1 MSLFPNGDPAEEA
14 RLLLPWYIT
23 GKLTEP
29 ERKLVEQ
36 MLAQN
41 PELKSDYQR
50 ELRMVGLIRENTS
63 LLQLTTV
70 DATPQRLDKLM
81 QRIEREENAKV
92 APAARPTITAKPK
105 AALGWWQHLRNL
117 LPDSGW
123 LTPANAV
130 FATLLVMQ
138 VGVLGWFAH
147 LATAPTEN
155 LYVSASVADKQTAI
169 PVTDG
174 MKLLVEFKDGAHVQE
189 LRSFLLKWNAHIT
202 DGPDANNLF
211 KIEIRDTPATD
222 KRSAVILQQMQQDQA
237 VVTFIGQEF

>member
-29 ERKLVEQ
+29 ERRLVEQ

-70 DATPQRLDKLM
+70 DSTPQRLDKLM
-81 QRIEREENAKV
+81 KRIEREESAKA
-92 APAARPTITAKPK
+92 APAARPTTTAKPK
-105 AALGWWQHLRNL
+105 AALGWWQRLRNL

-147 LATAPTEN
+147 LVTAPTED
-155 LYVSASVADKQTAI
+155 LYVSASVADKQTAV

-174 MKLLVEFKDGAHVQE
+174 MKLLVEFKDNAQVQE